1 MKRTYPSLARLARQG
16 RGKEMAAGLTTKV
29 AARMPVINAV
39 KMHRVTGESLNEFFG
54 TDRFA
59 FPQPE
64 AVFLD

>member
-1 MKRTYPSLARLARQG
+1 
-16 RGKEMAAGLTTKV
+16 MAAGLTTKV